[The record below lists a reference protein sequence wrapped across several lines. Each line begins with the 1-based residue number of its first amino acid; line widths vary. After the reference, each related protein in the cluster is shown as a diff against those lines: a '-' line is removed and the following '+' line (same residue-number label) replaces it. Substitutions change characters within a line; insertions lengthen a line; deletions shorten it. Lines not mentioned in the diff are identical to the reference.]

1 MDNTHIKLID
11 VSKTFDANT
20 AKQVRAV
27 KNVSLSVNRG
37 EIYGIIGFSGAG
49 KSTLVRLINLLE
61 RPSSGQVLINGE
73 DLTLLPKKELLK
85 RRKRIGMIFQHFNLM
100 QSRTVEGNI
109 AFPLRGQK
117 LSKTEIANRIDS
129 LLKLVGLEDK
139 RDSYPSQLSGG
150 QKQRVGIARAL
161 ANDPDIILCD
171 EATSALDPQTTGDI
185 LSLLKQL
192 NRELNITIVLITH
205 QMSVVKEMCDR
216 VAVMDDGIIIEEDS
230 LYNIFSNSKHEITR
244 KFIDTASNIRAAIE
258 LLKTNPSLLGVKKGD
273 IVARIDFNEKSTKE
287 AVISQLSR
295 KHGINISIIFGNV
308 ETVGGLPLGTLL
320 VAFKGDEDPV
330 KNAIEDI
337 KSSDI
342 HLEVL
347 DSAGIY

>member
-11 VSKTFDANT
+11 VSKTFAENT
-20 AKQVRAV
+20 SKQVRAV

-73 DLTLLPKKELLK
+73 DLTLLPEKELLK

-109 AFPLRGQK
+109 AFPLKGQK
-117 LSKTEIANRIDS
+117 LTKAEISSRIDS

-139 RDSYPSQLSGG
+139 RGSYPSQLSGG

-161 ANDPDIILCD
+161 ANDPDILLCD

-216 VAVMDDGIIIEEDS
+216 VAVMDDGVIIEEDS
-230 LYNIFSNSKHEITR
+230 LYKIFSSSKHEITR

-258 LLKTNPSLLGVKKGD
+258 LLKTNHSLLGVKKGD
-273 IVARIDFNEKSTKE
+273 IVARIDFNENSTKE

-295 KHGINISIIFGNV
+295 KHGIDISIIFGNV

-320 VAFKGDEDPV
+320 VAFKGDEASI
-330 KNAIEDI
+330 KNAIEDV
-337 KSSDI
+337 KLNDV